1 MTRIALYP
9 GSFDPLTNGHQN
21 IIERSLRLCDRLV
34 VAVSVNPSK
43 SAMFTVEERLALI
56 REVFADEPR
65 IELTTFSG
73 LLVEF
78 ARTIEATMLI
88 RGLRA
93 VADFEYE
100 YQMSSMNRKLVPS
113 IETVFLMAEPGSFFV
128 SSRLVKEVA
137 LLGGDLTGV
146 VPEKVRTRLTERVAE
161 LTSSRR

>member
-1 MTRIALYP
+1 
-9 GSFDPLTNGHQN
+9 
-21 IIERSLRLCDRLV
+21 
-34 VAVSVNPSK
+34 
-43 SAMFTVEERLALI
+43 
-56 REVFADEPR
+56 
-65 IELTTFSG
+65 
-73 LLVEF
+73 
-78 ARTIEATMLI
+78 MLI